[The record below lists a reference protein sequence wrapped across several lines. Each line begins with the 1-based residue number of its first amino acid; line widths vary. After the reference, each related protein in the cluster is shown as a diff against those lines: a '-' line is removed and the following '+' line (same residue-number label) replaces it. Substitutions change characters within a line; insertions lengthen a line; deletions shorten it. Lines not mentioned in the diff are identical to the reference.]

1 MPSILTFFLYISARK
16 ITSLHLLTSLRVL
29 IVLDMVDVTREDVV
43 IERETSDYE
52 AGENT
57 AFGELLSRRLGLLLI
72 ALLSALV
79 TSGVVKVTILL
90 RAL

>member
-1 MPSILTFFLYISARK
+1 M
-16 ITSLHLLTSLRVL
+16 
-29 IVLDMVDVTREDVV
+29 LDIEDVTRDDVV

-57 AFGELLSRRLGLLLI
+57 AFGELLSRRLGLLFI
-72 ALLSALV
+72 ALLSPLV
-79 TSGVVKVTILL
+79 TSGVVKVTMLL